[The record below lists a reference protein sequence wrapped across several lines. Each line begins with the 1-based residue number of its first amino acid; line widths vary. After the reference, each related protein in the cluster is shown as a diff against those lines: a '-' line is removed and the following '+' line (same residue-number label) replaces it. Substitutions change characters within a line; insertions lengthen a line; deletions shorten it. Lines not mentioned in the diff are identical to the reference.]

1 VPARDRRSVGE
12 LLADT
17 DLVARETLLD
27 ASADQALAMVRTWSR
42 VVVSANQLWAVL
54 PPASFAPPSEPDVM
68 VRLHEVGI
76 GIGRS
81 VSAGPWPGSGPM
93 DERLTQM
100 AQNLSRAA
108 FLVKRYGR
116 DVQPLTDK
124 SRADIAAARSRVM
137 HALYVGAHGT
147 TVTLTE
153 HVKDMQHR
161 LQIDARRRRPMSERP
176 TTGEIKAAQVMI
188 NRLGVFEQLAT
199 GYVAAHPVTLAS
211 FGEVAATPRA
221 IRLQSALAGWDI
233 QVHRTLAA
241 NPNSLDL
248 VRIARVQALLA
259 TVGGIVTEA
268 AATMGKLDRGL
279 AEQLAP
285 RLADAQLAWTR
296 AAKRW
301 AELNGPASRTDPA
314 LARAAGEVRA
324 ALAATASTPTGWA
337 APDQLA
343 EPLDLARTAK
353 TLHLSLLAAVDVA
366 YLTREIAANHPGLT
380 APARVIAMR
389 AQGEAELAADQGETQ
404 YDGTVWATPHQVATN
419 QPIPLPE
426 PARRGLVNLAE
437 DVIASSNRAVAAAA
451 PLSSRD
457 PAQRDNTAIR
467 GGSAKTREI
476 PANSPTLEGP
486 RR

>member
-12 LLADT
+12 LLVDT
-17 DLVARETLLD
+17 DLLAREALLD

-42 VVVSANQLWAVL
+42 LVVSAAQLWAAL

-81 VSAGPWPGSGPM
+81 ASAGPWPGQGPM
-93 DERLTQM
+93 DERLSQM
-100 AQNLSRAA
+100 AYNLSRAA

-124 SRADIAAARSRVM
+124 SRADIAAARSRVI

-147 TVTLTE
+147 RVALTE
-153 HVKDMQHR
+153 HVKEMQHR
-161 LQIDARRRRPMSERP
+161 LQIDARRRRPIVERP
-176 TTGEIKAAQVMI
+176 TTGEIVAAQVMI
-188 NRLGVFEQLAT
+188 NRLGVFEQLAA

-211 FGEVAATPRA
+211 FGEVAATPWA
-221 IRLQSALAGWDI
+221 TRLQSALAGWDI

-241 NPNSLDL
+241 NPDSLDL
-248 VRIARVQALLA
+248 VRIARVQALIA
-259 TVGGIVTEA
+259 TVTGIITEA
-268 AATMGKLDRGL
+268 AVSKGTLDRGL

-285 RLADAQLAWTR
+285 KLEDMQLAWTR

-314 LARAAGEVRA
+314 LARAVGEVRA
-324 ALAATASTPTGWA
+324 ALAATASTQTGWA
-337 APDQLA
+337 TPDQLA
-343 EPLDLARTAK
+343 DRLDLAKTAK
-353 TLHLSLLAAVDVA
+353 TLHLSLLAAVDIA
-366 YLTREIAANHPGLT
+366 YLTREVAANHSGLT

-404 YDGTVWATPHQVATN
+404 YDGTVWATPHQIATN

-437 DVIASSNRAVAAAA
+437 DVIASSNRAVATAA
-451 PLSSRD
+451 PISSRD
-457 PAQRDNTAIR
+457 PARQDKTGI
-467 GGSAKTREI
+467 GGSAKTRGI
-476 PANSPTLEGP
+476 PGNSPTHEGP

>member
-1 VPARDRRSVGE
+1 
-12 LLADT
+12 
-17 DLVARETLLD
+17 
-27 ASADQALAMVRTWSR
+27 
-42 VVVSANQLWAVL
+42 
-54 PPASFAPPSEPDVM
+54 M

-81 VSAGPWPGSGPM
+81 VSAGPWPGPGPM
-93 DERLTQM
+93 DERLSQM
-100 AQNLSRAA
+100 AHNLSRAA

-116 DVQPLTDK
+116 DVQPLTVE

-147 TVTLTE
+147 RVTLTE
-153 HVKDMQHR
+153 HVKELHHR
-161 LQIDARRRRPMSERP
+161 LQIDARRRRPIAKRP
-176 TTGEIKAAQVMI
+176 TTGEIVAAQVMI
-188 NRLGVFEQLAT
+188 NRLGVFEQLAA

-221 IRLQSALAGWDI
+221 TRLQSALAGWDI

-241 NPNSLDL
+241 YPDSLDL
-248 VRIARVQALLA
+248 VRIARVQALIA
-259 TVGGIVTEA
+259 TVAGIVTEA
-268 AATMGKLDRGL
+268 AATKGKLDRGL
-279 AEQLAP
+279 AEQLSP
-285 RLADAQLAWTR
+285 TLEDTQLAWTR

-301 AELNGPASRTDPA
+301 TELTSPASRTDPA

-324 ALAATASTPTGWA
+324 ALAATASAHTGWA
-337 APDQLA
+337 TPDQLA
-343 EPLDLARTAK
+343 ERLDLAKTAT

-366 YLTREIAANHPGLT
+366 CLTREVAANHPGLT

-404 YDGTVWATPHQVATN
+404 YDGTVWATPDQIATN
-419 QPIPLPE
+419 QPFPLPE

-437 DVIASSNRAVAAAA
+437 DIIASSNKAVAAAA

-457 PAQRDNTAIR
+457 PARRDKTSIR
-467 GGSAKTREI
+467 GSAKTREI
-476 PANSPTLEGP
+476 PANNPTHEGP

>member
-27 ASADQALAMVRTWSR
+27 ASADQALAMLRTWSR
-42 VVVSANQLWAVL
+42 LVVSAAELWAVL

-81 VSAGPWPGSGPM
+81 VNTGRWPGPGPM
-93 DERLTQM
+93 DERLSQM
-100 AQNLSRAA
+100 AHNLSRAA

-116 DVQPLTDK
+116 DVQPLTVE
-124 SRADIAAARSRVM
+124 SGADIAAARSRVM

-147 TVTLTE
+147 TVALTE
-153 HVKDMQHR
+153 HVKEMQHR
-161 LQIDARRRRPMSERP
+161 LQIDTRRRRPIVERP
-176 TTGEIKAAQVMI
+176 TTGEIAAAQVMI
-188 NRLGVFEQLAT
+188 NRLGVFEQLAA
-199 GYVAAHPVTLAS
+199 GYVAAHPVTLTAL
-211 FGEVAATPRA
+211 GEVAVTPRGS
-221 IRLQSALAGWDI
+221 RLQSALAGWDI

-241 NPNSLDL
+241 NPDSLDL
-248 VRIARVQALLA
+248 VRIARVQALIA

-285 RLADAQLAWTR
+285 RLEDMQLAWTR

-324 ALAATASTPTGWA
+324 ALAATAATQTGWA
-337 APDQLA
+337 TPDQLA
-343 EPLDLARTAK
+343 DRLDLAKTAK
-353 TLHLSLLAAVDVA
+353 TLHLSLLAGGDVA
-366 YLTREIAANHPGLT
+366 YLTREVAAKNPDLT

-404 YDGTVWATPHQVATN
+404 HDGKVWATPRQMAAN
-419 QPIPLPE
+419 ELIPLPE
-426 PARRGLVNLAE
+426 PARRGLVNLAG
-437 DVIASSNRAVAAAA
+437 DVIAESNRAVAAAA
-451 PLSSRD
+451 PLSSLD
-457 PAQRDNTAIR
+457 PARRDKTGIR
-467 GGSAKTREI
+467 GSGRTREI
-476 PANSPTLEGP
+476 HTKNPTHDGP

>member
-12 LLADT
+12 LLADS
-17 DLVARETLLD
+17 DALARETLLD
-27 ASADQALAMVRTWSR
+27 VSADQAPAMVRTWGR
-42 VVVSANQLWAVL
+42 VVVSAARLWAVL

-68 VRLHEVGI
+68 VRLHEVGTS
-76 GIGRS
+76 IGRS
-81 VSAGPWPGSGPM
+81 VSAGRWPGPGPI
-93 DERLTQM
+93 DDRLSQV

-116 DVQPLTDK
+116 DVQPLTVE

-147 TVTLTE
+147 RVALTE

-161 LQIDARRRRPMSERP
+161 LQIDARRRRPLLERP
-176 TTGEIKAAQVMI
+176 STRETAAAQVMI
-188 NRLGVFEQLAT
+188 NRLGVFEQLAA

-221 IRLQSALAGWDI
+221 TRLQSALAGWDI

-241 NPNSLDL
+241 NPDSLDL
-248 VRIARVQALLA
+248 LRIARVQALIA
-259 TVGGIVTEA
+259 TVAGIVTEA
-268 AATMGKLDRGL
+268 AATKGTLDRGL

-285 RLADAQLAWTR
+285 RLEDVQLAWTR

-324 ALAATASTPTGWA
+324 AVAATASTQTGWA
-337 APDQLA
+337 TPDQLA
-343 EPLDLARTAK
+343 ERLDLAKTAR
-353 TLHLSLLAAVDVA
+353 TLHLSLFAAVDVA
-366 YLTREIAANHPGLT
+366 YLTREVAANHQGLT

-389 AQGEAELAADQGETQ
+389 SQGEAELAADQGEAQ
-404 YDGTVWATPHQVATN
+404 YDGKVWATPHQIATN
-419 QPIPLPE
+419 QLIPLPD
-426 PARRGLVNLAE
+426 PARRGLINLAE
-437 DVIASSNRAVAAAA
+437 DVIATSNKAVAAAA

-457 PAQRDNTAIR
+457 PIRRDKTGIR
-467 GGSAKTREI
+467 GRAKPRDTHTK
-476 PANSPTLEGP
+476 NPTHEGP